1 MLDLLNSSL
10 MMLQS
15 SALGDVVRNARYL
28 YPVLEAIHIIG
39 IALLVGPA
47 FTFDFRLLGVGHR
60 TVSVTTAARYLLPV
74 SHAGLAIAATT
85 GVALLTAQATVIAG
99 AGAAPWKFG
108 LLILAGLN
116 VAVFHGGIYRSVDK
130 WTDVAVAPIRP
141 HRGSNIID
149 RMDGHHLCRSAFSL
163 HLICGAGL
171 TKHQIGLQSSMA

>member
-1 MLDLLNSSL
+1 MPDLLNSSL

-28 YPVLEAIHIIG
+28 YPVLEAIHILG
-39 IALLVGPA
+39 IALLVGPG
-47 FTFDFRLLGVGHR
+47 FTFDFRLLGIGHR
-60 TVSVTTAARYLLPV
+60 FVSVTTAARYLLPV

-85 GVALLTAQATVIAG
+85 GVALLSAQATAIAS

-130 WTDVAVAPIRP
+130 WKDVAVAPIAARI
-141 HRGSNIID
+141 GAAISMMAWAGII
-149 RMDGHHLCRSAFSL
+149 F
-163 HLICGAGL
+163 AGRL
-171 TKHQIGLQSSMA
+171 LAYT